1 MADEIAYFEFPGIE
15 AVESADYTRAHGRTP
30 GVCTIK
36 CRPQR
41 AEPQQQGALRIY
53 YGGRYH
59 LFPGCIISDGEIT
72 RDGSGQIVQV
82 RILDRRWKWQFPT
95 ISGRYNLYD
104 TNGNL
109 VVDTEKAPREL
120 AKLCLEAMGEV
131 GFSVE
136 AIPND
141 VRPFVD
147 WDYSNAAEALESLAE
162 ACGCR
167 VVLGIDDYVRVVKL
181 GEGASLPLDDT
192 VERHTN
198 VVDLAEAPDKVMFVG
213 GPDVFQLDFE
223 LEAVGI
229 QAGTETEQEKI
240 VPIDELSYA
249 PFSGWNEADLDFLND
264 IFDVKSRELALA
276 NIFKL
281 YRIKLGEFGVVV
293 PGIDRVLDDL
303 KDLALLSVQAKE
315 VLQNGVYKPLEP
327 AIYGIWDSGRDD
339 MENNTGDQTT
349 VRPIDSEAREGNDDW
364 DYANLAYYP
373 YGFSIDTDNHTV
385 RFGET
390 VYRITKQEDE
400 NKVVNEVAD
409 LRLRIAFHVRDRETG
424 AFIHTTHEKPTGYKN
439 GTKPLVIRET
449 AIHRTRWPRFVGN
462 TFAAYEVQDNIEDF
476 KKQADEYLN
485 AAIAQYR
492 RNDAQTV
499 TYAGL
504 RFNTDLDGAIQQI
517 TWTVP
522 GGNSYATTT
531 IYRNNDVSDTLPTY
545 QQMRYRRRLQG
556 GLETLK
562 RLAGAAGN
570 AAQSIG
576 RAIFGGSR

>member
-1 MADEIAYFEFPGIE
+1 MADELATFAYPGIE
-15 AVESADYTRAHGRTP
+15 AVESADYTRSHGRTP

-41 AEPQQQGALRIY
+41 AEPQPQGTLQIL
-53 YGGRYH
+53 YGSNY
-59 LFPGCIISDGEIT
+59 LLIPDCIIAEGEIT

-95 ISGRYNLYD
+95 ISGRYNRYD
-104 TNGNL
+104 ENGNL
-109 VVDTEKAPREL
+109 DTNTDKAPQEL
-120 AKLCLEAMGEV
+120 AKLCLEAMGEKS
-131 GFSVE
+131 FSVT
-136 AIPND
+136 AMPND
-141 VRPFVD
+141 IRPFVD

-167 VVLGIDDYVRVVKL
+167 VVLGVDDRVKVAKV
-181 GEGASLPLDDT
+181 GEGVSLPLDST
-192 VERHTN
+192 VERSVD

-229 QAGTETEQEKI
+229 QPGTETEKEKI
-240 VPIDELSYA
+240 VPIDELPYA
-249 PFSGWNEADLDFLND
+249 PFSGWNEAELDFLNEL
-264 IFDVKSRELALA
+264 FDVKSRELALA

-303 KDLALLSVQAKE
+303 NDLTLLSVQAKE
-315 VLQNGVYKPLEP
+315 VLQNGDYKPLEP
-327 AIYGIWDSGRDD
+327 AVYGIWDSGRDD

-349 VRPIDSEAREGNDDW
+349 VRPIDSEASEGADDFG
-364 DYANLAYYP
+364 YASLAYYP

-390 VYRITKQEDE
+390 VYRITIKEDE

-424 AFIHTTHEKPTGYKN
+424 ALIHTTHEKPTGYSN

-449 AIHRTRWPRFVGN
+449 AIHRTRWPRFVGD

-476 KKQADEYLN
+476 KKQADEYIN
-485 AAIAQYR
+485 ATIAQYR
-492 RNDAQTV
+492 RNNAQTV
-499 TYAGL
+499 TYSGL
-504 RFNTDLDGAIQQI
+504 RFSPDLDGAIQQI

-522 GGNSYATTT
+522 GGNAHATTT
-531 IYRNNDVSDTLPTY
+531 IYRNNDFSDTLPSY
-545 QQMRYRRRLQG
+545 AQMRYRRRLQG

-562 RLAGAAGN
+562 RLAGAVGDAAGT
-570 AAQSIG
+570 IG
-576 RAIFGGSR
+576 RTIFGGSR